1 VAEMAQ
7 LISLEDIRRQYML
20 AMREDKTEKGAR
32 EKEKERERERERENE
47 RATGTRRCLLPKT
60 KKKGIGK
67 L

>member
-32 EKEKERERERERENE
+32 EKEKERERERERERE
-47 RATGTRRCLLPKT
+47 SDRDKALPLLPKT